1 MCLQLKRERD
11 RVGRERK
18 TQHERDHDMDYDD
31 YMDTDPGEPRMSA
44 AEREQRTED
53 ECEAADCAAH
63 RLYRSPLAD
72 LILQR
77 VADLTAELEAVA
89 VQLPNLCTMVEDME
103 QAEIDIDEDCPLACF
118 NRNLDDSFGDEARDI
133 IPELDNVI
141 AGLALI
147 AETLKN
153 ARKAIS

>member
-1 MCLQLKRERD
+1 MGSD
-11 RVGRERK
+11 YANY
-18 TQHERDHDMDYDD
+18 HASDYNDM
-31 YMDTDPGEPRMSA
+31 GE

-53 ECEAADCAAH
+53 ECEAADTAAH

-89 VQLPNLCTMVEDME
+89 VKLPNLCTMAEDME
-103 QAEIDIDEDCPLACF
+103 QAEVDVDITYPLADF
-118 NRNLDDSFGDEARDI
+118 YRNLNDCFAQEAREAI
-133 IPELDNVI
+133 ENLDEVI

-147 AETLKN
+147 AETLTN